1 VCFLVNPDKMEW
13 LVERLAGDGRR
24 AVGHSPAGKSG
35 TAMTLTWMFT
45 RMALMRFSMIL
56 FGVSAFVLSLEV
68 ITYVDEILK
77 LNDGHLASLGYYALL
92 RLPATLSTFL
102 PISVLLALLLT
113 LTELSYRSELI
124 AIWAAGGSPL
134 QVMLMLLPLGM
145 VLGGLNFLVNDQA
158 APRAA
163 PVLHE
168 WAIGDYGKKQLAL
181 GEQDPIWMRSGNDIV
196 RAGAANDQANELDDV
211 TSSGAMSE
219 GHLIEQIMARR
230 AVLDNGRWQ
239 LFDVVVYYPD
249 NLPPNGW
256 SGWSTAAPCG
266 RQRPACVRAIRK
278 RCRWPTSTISS
289 PTRASASARL
299 CLRDLVAQAHDAVV
313 HRLADDRG
321 VCPAG
326 HPVPARRRHRLSV
339 RRSGW
344 RSALRSSLLDGISMT
359 LGEIGLMPPV
369 LAAWLPMLILAAI
382 AAALTVRAE
391 ALDRGRANVSG

>member
-1 VCFLVNPDKMEW
+1 
-13 LVERLAGDGRR
+13 
-24 AVGHSPAGKSG
+24 
-35 TAMTLTWMFT
+35 MTLTWMFT

-134 QVMLMLLPLGM
+134 QVMVMLLPLGV

-168 WAIGDYGKKQLAL
+168 WAIGDYGRKQLAL

-196 RAGAANDQANELDDV
+196 RAGAANDQANELNDV
-211 TSSGAMSE
+211 TIFRRDE
-219 GHLIEQIMARR
+219 QGHLIEQVMAHR
-230 AVLDNGRWQ
+230 AVFDNGRWQ

-249 NLPPNGW
+249 NLPPTRLERLVY
-256 SGWSTAAPCG
+256 SGAM
-266 RQRPACVRAIRK
+266 RPAATGLRSGDPEEMSLADLNYFIANAGFGIRPAYVYETWWHKRTTLLFSALLMIALCVPLAIRF
-278 RCRWPTSTISS
+278 RRGGGIGYLF
-289 PTRASASARL
+289 AAG
-299 CLRDLVAQAHDAVV
+299 VAIGFAFFV
-313 HRLADDRG
+313 
-321 VCPAG
+321 
-326 HPVPARRRHRLSV
+326 
-339 RRSGW
+339 
-344 RSALRSSLLDGISMT
+344 LDGISMT

-391 ALDRGRANVSG
+391 GLG